1 MTLHKVDL
9 WTKFSVVTMQMKFL
23 HRNLPVA
30 QFVFLN
36 NIFENGSDIFNNFFF
51 YSCERVNGVFN
62 YVGRLLS
69 RSG

>member
-51 YSCERVNGVFN
+51 TRAKELMAFLTTS
-62 YVGRLLS
+62 VGF
-69 RSG
+69 